1 MKFLFFPVIL
11 KYNEKMN
18 NKIKIF
24 KNNQEPNNAQIDPVF
39 IKVRRI
45 ILSLVIFSV
54 LILSIGAI
62 GNINDNKRAQE
73 WEITKQAMLEYLY
86 EKYGQTFT
94 EVEFIP
100 APQGF
105 NTSHYQSILVTKS
118 PEGFYVNVR
127 ESNSYRGEFWDNYFN
142 ALAAWYFDKEID
154 YSMIEN
160 LSYAKT
166 QIYIYDDLNLEH
178 IKELRENILDFLTD
192 RNIMIYCLIA
202 MKLTLPESDLES
214 IYRVYK
220 QLEAINHHK
229 FSILIAFSAN
239 DKKSEEFIRN
249 YPLYITKNWKEF
261 SPKISHYA
269 YHFGPGLSLNE
280 FSDAIINWKDKR

>member
-1 MKFLFFPVIL
+1 MKNI
-11 KYNEKMN
+11 M
-18 NKIKIF
+18 KIF
-24 KNNQEPNNAQIDPVF
+24 KKHQEQDNTEQIDPVF

-54 LILSIGAI
+54 LILSIGTI

-73 WEITKQAMLEYLY
+73 WEITKQAMLKYLY

-127 ESNSYRGEFWDNYFN
+127 ESNRNRGEFWDNYFN

-166 QIYIYDDLNLEH
+166 HIIIFDNDLDLGHLN
-178 IKELRENILDFLTD
+178 ELRENVMDFLSDKDT
-192 RNIMIYCLIA
+192 RFNCLIA
-202 MKLTLPESDLES
+202 IKTTLSESDLDS
-214 IYRVYK
+214 IYQVYQ
-220 QLEAINHHK
+220 QLEATNHE
-229 FSILIAFSAN
+229 FSVQIAFSAN
-239 DKKSEEFIRN
+239 DKKSEEFVEN
-249 YPLYITKNWKEF
+249 YPLYITKIWEEF
-261 SPKISHYA
+261 APKISHYA

-280 FSDAIINWKDKR
+280 FSDAIINWEDKR